1 MSNLKDINEK
11 YLQELKKIFE
21 KSSSEGTVKHTFTAN
36 FTISPNNNENFKDFA
51 SQVFNAQKIS
61 SENLDPLK
69 RQVESIN
76 LMFLGKSG
84 ELTTVLK
91 TLKDY
96 APEER
101 AKLGAEVNNLR
112 NIMAHQL
119 NTLRE
124 HFAQIELN
132 KKLMSEKVDITVPSS
147 SSEVGTLHPVNLVID
162 ELLALCVGL
171 GYEMAE
177 GPEIETDYYNFQALN
192 VPLDHPARDMQD
204 TFFINPQFLLRTQT
218 SPVQVRVME
227 HKKPPI
233 KIISPGTVYRVDSD
247 ATHTPMFHQI
257 EGLVVDKNISMR
269 DLKGMLSLIA
279 KTLFGENTVTRLR
292 PSFFPFTEPSVE
304 VDATCP
310 SCHGK
315 GCSLCKGTGWLEIL
329 GAGMVNP
336 KVLENCGIDSS
347 VYSGF
352 AFGLGV
358 ERIAMIKYGIPDIR
372 MLFENDLRFLKQF

>member
-372 MLFENDLRFLKQF
+372 MLFENDLRFLNQF